1 MFGPSDSWSMRQST
15 QWTSILLKIVRFQST
30 QLSRE
35 TRPKIDWN
43 QDGQIEFY
51 NIMSFL
57 GTSISSLVSICLW
70 AVVSAAVAA
79 TSQLFCQCSA
89 QLRELQTS
97 MPPRQGKTL
106 KTFLCMLTKRVGL
119 VKKDEKTSLTVHFKF
134 QFSIA
139 LLLLRISCPCCQHDQ
154 QHLVRPLHF
163 FSFLVNAYAYWL
175 VLPSCRSYLS
185 LKCLNLC

>member
-1 MFGPSDSWSMRQST
+1 MDHPYIYKFF
-15 QWTSILLKIVRFQST
+15 LLPPFFSATWLQQST

-35 TRPKIDWN
+35 TGPRIDWN
-43 QDGQIEFY
+43 HDGWIEFY
-51 NIMSFL
+51 KIMSFL

-79 TSQLFCQCSA
+79 TSKLFCQCSA

-139 LLLLRISCPCCQHDQ
+139 LLLKISCPCCQHT
-154 QHLVRPLHF
+154 LVKMDSNTIFFLEDFRPF
-163 FSFLVNAYAYWL
+163 
-175 VLPSCRSYLS
+175 
-185 LKCLNLC
+185 